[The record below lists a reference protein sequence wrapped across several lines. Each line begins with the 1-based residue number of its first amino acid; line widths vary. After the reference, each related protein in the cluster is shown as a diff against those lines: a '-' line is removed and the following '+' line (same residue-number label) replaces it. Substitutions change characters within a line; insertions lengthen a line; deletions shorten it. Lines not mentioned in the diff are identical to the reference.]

1 MLRTEWV
8 IGHQW
13 YVNKYAPSLS
23 NQLDPR
29 PDSPKIRS
37 VKQLGGRSIFR
48 KVPWNSSV
56 RCPVE
61 LPRRRSVGSPGIAN
75 LLSIRSRVRGLFMS
89 LPRSTAGSR
98 SAGARKGSIM
108 IIFVIQK
115 KTIKNRFGM
124 YLSYVLGM
132 DCEAGRRRLFS
143 CLNLYNPKKSH
154 VDSM

>member
-8 IGHQW
+8 RGHQW

-61 LPRRRSVGSPGIAN
+61 LPRRRSVGSPGIAS
-75 LLSIRSRVRGLFMS
+75 LLSIRSRVRGFIHVPS
-89 LPRSTAGSR
+89 EIYCRKPQRR
-98 SAGARKGSIM
+98 GAKGFHYDHIRHS
-108 IIFVIQK
+108 K
-115 KTIKNRFGM
+115 EN
-124 YLSYVLGM
+124 Y
-132 DCEAGRRRLFS
+132 
-143 CLNLYNPKKSH
+143 KKSFRYVPIVCTRH
-154 VDSM
+154 GLRSWPSSVVLLSKPL

>member
-1 MLRTEWV
+1 
-8 IGHQW
+8 
-13 YVNKYAPSLS
+13 
-23 NQLDPR
+23 
-29 PDSPKIRS
+29 
-37 VKQLGGRSIFR
+37 
-48 KVPWNSSV
+48 
-56 RCPVE
+56 
-61 LPRRRSVGSPGIAN
+61 
-75 LLSIRSRVRGLFMS
+75 
-89 LPRSTAGSR
+89 
-98 SAGARKGSIM
+98 M